1 MLFSATLPAWINK
14 VARRYLRTPITVDLV
29 GEHNTGKLAE
39 SIRCGPGPLR
49 RVDRAAGHTADYMA
63 AAAHLLPAAG

>member
-29 GEHNTGKLAE
+29 GEHNTGQLAE
-39 SIRCGPGPLR
+39 SIRCGLR
-49 RVDRAAGHTADYMA
+49 GSDGHAADRTAD
-63 AAAHLLPAAG
+63 